1 MSKYLSCSLV
11 ICVCTAIFL
20 HEYVQLSIL
29 LSVVTGFICI
39 CIAFFARK
47 RRRLFCIFM
56 CGAGF
61 FFAWAETVHSE
72 TRFNA
77 LPHYLSGTETE
88 AVFRICDKKR
98 VYKEKNQS
106 VTVYRADL
114 KSHGGKGSVL
124 LYIHGENPFEEG
136 CVVKGRV
143 SCTAPVFK
151 KNYGTY
157 DFYHAYRYR
166 SIFMKCK
173 EHKDTPLEL
182 VELPSMYDASL
193 HSIRLRITDSFTEVM
208 GTRLAYVFTSL
219 LFGGH
224 YDEIDE
230 DIIRNFSLTGMIHI
244 LSVSGSH
251 ITILLSVIWTLAGG
265 LSLSRRVKLSGASVV
280 LFLYCALAGFTVPVI
295 RSTLTGMAAAYA
307 AEGNCEHSPLHILS
321 LVALFFLAE
330 NPFVFYDLSF
340 RLSFCAAAGIIL
352 FTPKTEAALSFLPVF
367 LRRCTAV
374 CIGAQ
379 IPAVPLL
386 TGTFA
391 GLPLYTLP
399 ANLLVG
405 SVLDGLIVAGLVAA
419 LAVYIMPFFGRII
432 LHILKPFLW
441 AALKA
446 NAFLAALPY
455 SFIPTGSMGD
465 LLTVAYILAVFAVY
479 GTCKRKVA
487 AFCSVFIFS
496 AAVYTN
502 FSHRQDR
509 QLMVLDTLPDYTV
522 YIKEDN
528 GMSKMWYNKKQK
540 FGASCIMSVVAPALH
555 HEAIFSVGEVFLSG
569 QATEKIKTDIQK
581 SFKINVVS
589 GGCPDFTNEEFRICG
604 DGIEFIK
611 TGKKLNVKECGEIRA
626 YEHKGRWHF
635 ETYSGETYETY

>member
-39 CIAFFARK
+39 CIAFFESK

-56 CGAGF
+56 CGAAF
-61 FFAWAETVHSE
+61 FFSWAWTVHSE
-72 TRFNA
+72 TRFNS

-106 VTVYRADL
+106 VTVYQADL

-182 VELPSMYDASL
+182 VEPPSMYDASL

-280 LFLYCALAGFTVPVI
+280 LFCIVHWPDLQYLLY
-295 RSTLTGMAAAYA
+295 
-307 AEGNCEHSPLHILS
+307 
-321 LVALFFLAE
+321 
-330 NPFVFYDLSF
+330 D
-340 RLSFCAAAGIIL
+340 RL
-352 FTPKTEAALSFLPVF
+352 
-367 LRRCTAV
+367 LRVWR
-374 CIGAQ
+374 
-379 IPAVPLL
+379 LL
-386 TGTFA
+386 MRRKEIA
-391 GLPLYTLP
+391 NIHLY
-399 ANLLVG
+399 
-405 SVLDGLIVAGLVAA
+405 I
-419 LAVYIMPFFGRII
+419 YC
-432 LHILKPFLW
+432 H
-441 AALKA
+441 
-446 NAFLAALPY
+446 
-455 SFIPTGSMGD
+455 
-465 LLTVAYILAVFAVY
+465 
-479 GTCKRKVA
+479 
-487 AFCSVFIFS
+487 
-496 AAVYTN
+496 
-502 FSHRQDR
+502 
-509 QLMVLDTLPDYTV
+509 
-522 YIKEDN
+522 
-528 GMSKMWYNKKQK
+528 
-540 FGASCIMSVVAPALH
+540 
-555 HEAIFSVGEVFLSG
+555 
-569 QATEKIKTDIQK
+569 
-581 SFKINVVS
+581 
-589 GGCPDFTNEEFRICG
+589 
-604 DGIEFIK
+604 
-611 TGKKLNVKECGEIRA
+611 
-626 YEHKGRWHF
+626 
-635 ETYSGETYETY
+635 

>member
-1 MSKYLSCSLV
+1 MSTYLSCSLV

-56 CGAGF
+56 CGAAF
-61 FFAWAETVHSE
+61 FFSWAWTVHSE

-173 EHKDTPLEL
+173 ERKDTPLEI

-193 HSIRLRITDSFTEVM
+193 HSIRLRITDSFTKVM

-321 LVALFFLAE
+321 LVALFF
-330 NPFVFYDLSF
+330 
-340 RLSFCAAAGIIL
+340 
-352 FTPKTEAALSFLPVF
+352 
-367 LRRCTAV
+367 
-374 CIGAQ
+374 
-379 IPAVPLL
+379 
-386 TGTFA
+386 
-391 GLPLYTLP
+391 
-399 ANLLVG
+399 
-405 SVLDGLIVAGLVAA
+405 
-419 LAVYIMPFFGRII
+419 
-432 LHILKPFLW
+432 
-441 AALKA
+441 
-446 NAFLAALPY
+446 
-455 SFIPTGSMGD
+455 
-465 LLTVAYILAVFAVY
+465 
-479 GTCKRKVA
+479 
-487 AFCSVFIFS
+487 
-496 AAVYTN
+496 
-502 FSHRQDR
+502 
-509 QLMVLDTLPDYTV
+509 
-522 YIKEDN
+522 
-528 GMSKMWYNKKQK
+528 
-540 FGASCIMSVVAPALH
+540 
-555 HEAIFSVGEVFLSG
+555 
-569 QATEKIKTDIQK
+569 
-581 SFKINVVS
+581 
-589 GGCPDFTNEEFRICG
+589 
-604 DGIEFIK
+604 
-611 TGKKLNVKECGEIRA
+611 
-626 YEHKGRWHF
+626 
-635 ETYSGETYETY
+635 

>member
-1 MSKYLSCSLV
+1 
-11 ICVCTAIFL
+11 
-20 HEYVQLSIL
+20 
-29 LSVVTGFICI
+29 
-39 CIAFFARK
+39 
-47 RRRLFCIFM
+47 
-56 CGAGF
+56 
-61 FFAWAETVHSE
+61 
-72 TRFNA
+72 
-77 LPHYLSGTETE
+77 
-88 AVFRICDKKR
+88 
-98 VYKEKNQS
+98 
-106 VTVYRADL
+106 
-114 KSHGGKGSVL
+114 
-124 LYIHGENPFEEG
+124 
-136 CVVKGRV
+136 
-143 SCTAPVFK
+143 
-151 KNYGTY
+151 
-157 DFYHAYRYR
+157 
-166 SIFMKCK
+166 MKCK
-173 EHKDTPLEL
+173 ERKDTPLEI

-280 LFLYCALAGFTVPVI
+280 LLLYCALAGFTVPVI
-295 RSTLTGMAAAYA
+295 RSALTGIAAAYA

-352 FTPKTEAALSFLPVF
+352 FTSKTEAALYFLPVF

-399 ANLLVG
+399 ANFLVG

-419 LAVYIMPFFGRII
+419 LAVHILPFFGEII
-432 LHILKPFLW
+432 LYILKPFLW
-441 AALKA
+441 SALKT

-455 SFIPTGSMGD
+455 SFIPTGGMGP
-465 LLTVAYILAVFAVY
+465 LLTGAYILAVFAFY
-479 GTCKRKVA
+479 GTYKRKVA

-496 AAVYTN
+496 IVLCTN
-502 FSHRQDR
+502 FFHRQDC
-509 QLMVLDTLPDYTV
+509 QLIVLDTVPDYTV
-522 YIKEDN
+522 YIKYSN
-528 GMSKMWYNKKQK
+528 GMSKMWYNKKQR
-540 FGASCIMSVVAPALH
+540 FGTSFIMSVVAPALH
-555 HEAIFSVGEVFLSG
+555 HEGIFSVGEVFLSG
-569 QATEKIKTDIQK
+569 QATEKIKKDIQK
-581 SFKINVVS
+581 SFETQVAS
-589 GGCPDFTNEEFRICG
+589 EGFPDFTNEGFHICG

-635 ETYSGETYETY
+635 ETYGGETYEIY